1 MASLTYRYRYKNY
14 DITIVGYE
22 VPGGWRMAIEIR
34 RGDSAQV
41 IRDTEHLYRDFN
53 SLRSIGVLNA
63 HLAIHSRSDHVD

>member
-1 MASLTYRYRYKNY
+1 
-14 DITIVGYE
+14 
-22 VPGGWRMAIEIR
+22 MAIEIR